1 MPGSWGST
9 PVTEAMATKPWAG
22 GCASGFSSECGAP
35 FSRLILTVCSLSVG
49 SFGKLEERGVNLLY
63 CCLLLKFTRFSST
76 LE

>member
-22 GCASGFSSECGAP
+22 GCPSRSSSQCGAP
-35 FSRLILTVCSLSVG
+35 FSRLTLTECSLSIG

-63 CCLLLKFTRFSST
+63 CCLLPKSTAFSSA
-76 LE
+76 LD